1 MVNYIQENIRSE
13 LERHDKERHDD
24 FMSMLRGFVVNQV
37 PFYFGNMFLRTIIM
51 LLYS

>member
-1 MVNYIQENIRSE
+1 MVNHIQENIRSE